1 MKHAYYTCDVCKS
14 EIACGDMYSIV
25 VSTTK
30 QSVAEDDALRKL
42 HIKRG
47 GLVCEPHFSFSYH
60 KDLCGSCAKKFYGM
74 FGKFEKVAGVLQA
87 EVQT

>member
-1 MKHAYYTCDVCKS
+1 MKHAYYTCDACKN

-25 VSTTK
+25 VSTAK
-30 QSVAEDDALRKL
+30 QSAVEDDALRAFRS
-42 HIKRG
+42 KRG
-47 GLVCEPHFSFSYH
+47 ELILEPNFSFSYH

-74 FGKFEKVAGVLQA
+74 FGKFEKVSGVLQA